1 MLMILK
7 QSLGNLSRGTRIY
20 SQTTMCNATT
30 KFRFAKSKEVTYG
43 DKSRLLKK
51 KCSYKL
57 QIAACLPS
65 FDQNSTLKYLN
76 LVRFFSYRK
85 HTN

>member
-7 QSLGNLSRGTRIY
+7 QSLGNLSRSARIY
-20 SQTTMCNATT
+20 AQTTMCNATT
-30 KFRFAKSKEVTYG
+30 KFRFVRSKEGTYG
-43 DKSRLLKK
+43 DKSKLFKK

-76 LVRFFSYRK
+76 LVRLFSYRK